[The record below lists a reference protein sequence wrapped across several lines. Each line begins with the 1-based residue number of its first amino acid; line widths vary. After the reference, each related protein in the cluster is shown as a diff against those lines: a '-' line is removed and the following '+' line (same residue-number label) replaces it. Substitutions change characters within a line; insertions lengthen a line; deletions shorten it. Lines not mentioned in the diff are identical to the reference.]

1 MCYLWVDFL
10 HGVCPFNDSSDSIIS
25 RNGNLCHQTLGV
37 WGKDNI
43 VLNVYNDYSTRF
55 STSVSADFIA
65 VTTVQ
70 LQGTVEDLTSVM
82 AHLSE
87 GLQLRRV
94 SCKWLARLSSQ
105 VFWVDWF
112 MTPWIVFS
120 YSLYGQDTGR
130 PAMGL
135 VWLSLS
141 SPHSATRL
149 PPNPQASSIM
159 ESINLTIQA
168 T

>member
-1 MCYLWVDFL
+1 MVFVHSMTPLIPSLAEMLTSATKPSV
-10 HGVCPFNDSSDSIIS
+10 S
-25 RNGNLCHQTLGV
+25 RGKKKHLALATLLNLGLSLQCQFQQQVVQQQTL
-37 WGKDNI
+37 
-43 VLNVYNDYSTRF
+43 
-55 STSVSADFIA
+55 
-65 VTTVQ
+65 
-70 LQGTVEDLTSVM
+70 EDLSFLM
-82 AHLSE
+82 PHLSE
-87 GLQLRRV
+87 GLQLRSV
-94 SCKWLARLSSQ
+94 SCKWLGKLSSQ

-120 YSLYGQDTGR
+120 HPFYGQGTGR